1 MQNMSKKQVDDYLNE
16 ISYSPDP
23 DYIPT
28 EFALDMIN
36 FIKLVNGGRGEENKS
51 PVTHLRLLDS
61 FVKKGDVT
69 NLCHRGFAKT
79 TLIEYLIEYIGVYGK
94 LPGFG
99 NVTYMLYVSDSMDNG
114 VKSMKDSLESR
125 YNNSEFLQE
134 YIPQAKF
141 TENYWKFTNKEGHTF
156 VVNGYGANT
165 GIRGTKKQG
174 VRPQIAVLDDLLSDK
189 DAKSKAVLEDIENT
203 VYKAVTHALHPTHHK
218 IIWCGTPFNKRDPL
232 YKAVESGAW
241 VVNVY
246 PVCEKFP
253 CTREEFKGSWE
264 DRFTYDYVKSKY
276 DTAMATGTIQAFNQE
291 LMLRIM
297 SDEDRL
303 INLNEIQWFS
313 LKDLMKN
320 KNSFNYYITTDF
332 AVSDKESADYSCISV
347 WAYSNN
353 GDLYWVDGT
362 VKRQTIDKSIEDL
375 FIFNTLYNPV
385 QVGIEV
391 TGQQGGF
398 IDIIQR
404 ECLRRNQFINLAREK
419 GATKAG
425 IRPNTNK
432 FIRFNSIV
440 PWFKLHKFYFPEEL
454 REDPRMM
461 EAVEEI
467 TLVSPSGFLSR
478 HDDFLDTISML
489 SKLNLWKPSVETKV
503 HLESNNVYSINRF
516 DEDINDESGYSSYIV

>member
-1 MQNMSKKQVDDYLNE
+1 MLNMKKEVDQYLNE
-16 ISYSPDP
+16 ISYAPDP
-23 DYIPT
+23 SYMPT

-36 FIKLVNGGRGEENKS
+36 FIKLVHDGRGEENKS
-51 PVTHLRLLDS
+51 PIAHLKLLDS
-61 FVKKGDVT
+61 FVKGGNVC
-69 NLCHRGFAKT
+69 NLCCRGFAKT
-79 TLIEYLIEYIGVYGK
+79 TIIHYTILYIAVYGK
-94 LPGFG
+94 LPSFG
-99 NVTYMLYVSDSMDNG
+99 DVTYMLYVSDSMDNG
-114 VKSMKDSLESR
+114 VKSMRDSLETS
-125 YNNSEFLQE
+125 YNNSSFLQE
-134 YIPQAKF
+134 YVPDVKF
-141 TENYWKFTNKEGHTF
+141 TENYWKFTNKEGHVF

-189 DAKSKAVLEDIENT
+189 DAKSPTILQDIENT
-203 VYKAVTHALHPTHHK
+203 VYKAVTHALHPTRHK
-218 IIWCGTPFNKRDPL
+218 IIWCGTPFNKKDPL

-253 CTREEFKGSWE
+253 CKPEEFRGAWE
-264 DRFTYDYVKSKY
+264 DRFTYDYVKELY
-276 DTAMATGTIQAFNQE
+276 DTAIATGTVQAFNQE

-303 INLNEIQWFS
+303 ITHSEIQWYS
-313 LKDLMKN
+313 LKDLIKN
-320 KNSFNYYITTDF
+320 RNNFNFYITTDF

-347 WAYSNN
+347 WAYSSN
-353 GDLYWVDGT
+353 GDFYWVDGT
-362 VKRQTIDKSIEDL
+362 VKRQSIDKTIEDL
-375 FIFNTLYNPV
+375 FVFNTLYNPV

-398 IDIIQR
+398 VDIIQK

-432 FIRFNSIV
+432 FIRFNSII

-454 REDPRMM
+454 KEDPRIM
-461 EAVEEI
+461 EAIEEI

-489 SKLNLWKPSVETKV
+489 SKMNLWKPSVEVKTVIDPK
-503 HLESNNVYSINRF
+503 SNIYSINRF
-516 DEDINDESGYSSYIV
+516 EDDDDNSSLSYYIV

>member
-1 MQNMSKKQVDDYLNE
+1 MKIKKEVDAYLNE
-16 ISYSPDP
+16 ISYAPDP
-23 DYIPT
+23 SYIPS
-28 EFALDMIN
+28 EFSLDMIN
-36 FIKLVNGGRGEENKS
+36 FIKLVHDGRGEENPS
-51 PVTHLRLLDS
+51 PVAHLKLLDS
-61 FVKKGDVT
+61 FVQSGDIC
-69 NLCHRGFAKT
+69 NLCCRGFAKT
-79 TLIEYLIEYIGVYGK
+79 TLIHYTILYLAVYGK
-94 LPGFG
+94 LPNFG
-99 NVTYMLYVSDSMDNG
+99 DVTYMLYVSDSMDNG
-114 VKSMKDSLESR
+114 VKGMRDSLETS
-125 YNNSEFLQE
+125 YNNSNFLQE
-134 YIPQAKF
+134 YIPDVKF

-156 VVNGYGANT
+156 VVTGYGANT
-165 GIRGTKKQG
+165 GIRGTKRQG
-174 VRPQIAVLDDLLSDK
+174 KRPQIAVLDDLLSDK
-189 DAKSKAVLEDIENT
+189 DAKSPTILADIENT
-203 VYKAVTHALHPTHHK
+203 VYKAVVHALHPMKHK
-218 IIWCGTPFNKRDPL
+218 IIWCGTPFNKKDPL

-241 VVNVY
+241 LVNVY

-253 CTREEFKGSWE
+253 CSKEEFRGAWE
-264 DRFTYDYVKSKY
+264 SRFTYEYVKGVY
-276 DTAMATGTIQAFNQE
+276 DKAIATGTIQAFNQE

-303 INLNEIQWFS
+303 ITLNEIQWYS
-313 LKDLMKN
+313 LKDLMAN
-320 KNSFNYYITTDF
+320 KGNFNFYITTDF
-332 AVSDKESADYSCISV
+332 AVSDKESADFSCISV

-353 GDLYWVDGT
+353 GDFYWVDGN
-362 VKRQTIDKSIEDL
+362 VKKQSIDKSIEDL
-375 FIFNTLYNPV
+375 FTFNSLYNPV

-454 REDPRMM
+454 REDPRMI
-461 EAVEEI
+461 EAMEEI

-489 SKLNLWKPSVETKV
+489 SKMNLWKPSVETKV
-503 HLESNNVYSINRF
+503 TRDPNDVYSINRF
-516 DEDINDESGYSSYIV
+516 DDDEDSYSSYDSYIV

>member
-1 MQNMSKKQVDDYLNE
+1 
-16 ISYSPDP
+16 
-23 DYIPT
+23 
-28 EFALDMIN
+28 
-36 FIKLVNGGRGEENKS
+36 
-51 PVTHLRLLDS
+51 
-61 FVKKGDVT
+61 
-69 NLCHRGFAKT
+69 
-79 TLIEYLIEYIGVYGK
+79 
-94 LPGFG
+94 
-99 NVTYMLYVSDSMDNG
+99 MLYVSDSMDNG

-253 CTREEFKGSWE
+253 CTKEEFKGSWE
-264 DRFTYDYVKSKY
+264 DRFTYEYVKSKY

-432 FIRFNSIV
+432 FIRFNSVV

-516 DEDINDESGYSSYIV
+516 DEDSNDESGYSSYIV

>member
-1 MQNMSKKQVDDYLNE
+1 MKIIKKEVDQYLNE
-16 ISYSPDP
+16 ISYAPDP
-23 DYIPT
+23 TYIPT

-36 FIKLVNGGRGEENKS
+36 FIKLVHDGKGEENRS
-51 PVTHLRLLDS
+51 PIAHLKLLDS
-61 FVKKGDVT
+61 FVQPGNVT
-69 NLCHRGFAKT
+69 NLCCRGFAKT
-79 TLIEYLIEYIGVYGK
+79 TLIHYLILYIGVYGK
-94 LPGFG
+94 LPNFG
-99 NVTYMLYVSDSMDNG
+99 DVRYMLYVSDSMDNG
-114 VKSMKDSLESR
+114 VKGMQDSLKHSWS
-125 YNNSEFLQE
+125 NSQFLQE
-134 YIPQAKF
+134 YIPEAKF
-141 TENYWKFTNKEGHTF
+141 NENYWKFTNKEGHTF
-156 VVNGYGANT
+156 VVSGYGANT
-165 GIRGTKKQG
+165 GIRGTKREG
-174 VRPQIAVLDDLLSDK
+174 TRPQIAVLDDLLSDK
-189 DAKSKAVLEDIENT
+189 DAKSKTILEDIENT
-203 VYKAVTHALHPTHHK
+203 VYKAVVHALHPTQHK
-218 IIWCGTPFNKRDPL
+218 IIWCGTPFNKKDPL

-241 VVNVY
+241 IVNVY

-253 CTREEFKGSWE
+253 CSKEEFRGAWE
-264 DRFTYDYVKSKY
+264 DRFSYEHVKKSYDL
-276 DTAMATGTIQAFNQE
+276 AMATGTIQAFNQE

-303 INLNEIQWFS
+303 ITQSEIQWFS

-419 GATKAG
+419 GASKAG

-432 FIRFNSIV
+432 FIRFNSVI

-454 REDPRMM
+454 REDPRVV

-516 DEDINDESGYSSYIV
+516 DEDSDDESGYSSYIV